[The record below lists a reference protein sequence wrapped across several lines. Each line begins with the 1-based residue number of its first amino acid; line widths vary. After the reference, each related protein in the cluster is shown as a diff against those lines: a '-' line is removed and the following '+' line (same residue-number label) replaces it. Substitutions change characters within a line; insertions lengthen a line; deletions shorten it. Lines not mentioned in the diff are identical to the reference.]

1 MKLKSDWLWDRKITP
16 QKAKS
21 ILSRPDDAH
30 FLGLASLLLSRKN
43 SPQEVFKNYIKTMD
57 FLQNWQRI
65 KRQMRKDNWNNPR
78 IEFWQAIYETLKKKN
93 KIKMVNIY
101 NGEELTKP
109 KNEFY
114 RTIADKLKMIR
125 KQKGISQGE
134 LAKRLKVSQQAI
146 SHIEMGRDNASLLT
160 LKKIVDALGAK
171 LDVEISG

>member
-1 MKLKSDWLWDRKITP
+1 
-16 QKAKS
+16 
-21 ILSRPDDAH
+21 
-30 FLGLASLLLSRKN
+30 
-43 SPQEVFKNYIKTMD
+43 
-57 FLQNWQRI
+57 
-65 KRQMRKDNWNNPR
+65 
-78 IEFWQAIYETLKKKN
+78 
-93 KIKMVNIY
+93 MVNIY

-160 LKKIVDALGAK
+160 LKRSSMPWALSLMWRFPAEIVQG
-171 LDVEISG
+171 